1 MSEVEFWGP
10 LVAADWRVGRSKRT
24 SVRGGGVGSM
34 ESGVAPLPIMDHSAE
49 MTQLEALLVWCL
61 ATKGVRDSDLG
72 PLSPMAL

>member
-1 MSEVEFWGP
+1 
-10 LVAADWRVGRSKRT
+10 
-24 SVRGGGVGSM
+24 M
-34 ESGVAPLPIMDHSAE
+34 ESGVALLPIMDHSAE